1 MCRKK
6 GRGKKNRFLYAFIKK
21 SVRVGVKELVGR
33 HIREEW
39 KKRYEKNDRPM
50 ACHWPFSLYILFSLL
65 FSIDF
70 LRFFSFFSAPSVC
83 SASPHPFSSLIGPLE
98 FEKASLYS
106 GGLRLREWWFN
117 LPSPL
122 PLCLRRSLSTFPIFP
137 LFIRFSFT
145 PSFALWLYAE
155 PWDPRVRCWI
165 RFGNQPFC
173 CRNSSIIWVFFFFV
187 LLFSFCFVLQ

>member
-1 MCRKK
+1 
-6 GRGKKNRFLYAFIKK
+6 
-21 SVRVGVKELVGR
+21 
-33 HIREEW
+33 
-39 KKRYEKNDRPM
+39 M

-98 FEKASLYS
+98 FEKASLHS

-122 PLCLRRSLSTFPIFP
+122 PLCLRRSLSTFPIFLYSSASLLLHLSP
-137 LFIRFSFT
+137 CGYMRSLGTHASVVGFGSATNRFV
-145 PSFALWLYAE
+145 AE
-155 PWDPRVRCWI
+155 THR
-165 RFGNQPFC
+165 
-173 CRNSSIIWVFFFFV
+173 
-187 LLFSFCFVLQ
+187 